1 MPFLFLDTSA
11 FVKLYL
17 KEKGSVWIRNLIK
30 NNQIFISE
38 LTLAETTNT
47 TTRLFRDSLIS
58 RRKVTSV
65 LTSISNL
72 NSNFEI
78 IPLEIENQLGK
89 IASLGLSLPPNLR
102 LRTLDALQLVA
113 AEFAKTDILVQDP
126 SASFVFVSSDIKL
139 LQVAQAR
146 GFITENPENYP

>member
-1 MPFLFLDTSA
+1 MTFLFLDTSA

-17 KEKGSVWIRNLIK
+17 KEKGSRWIRNLIK
-30 NNQIFISE
+30 NNQKFISE

-89 IASLGLSLPPNLR
+89 IASLGLSLPPN
-102 LRTLDALQLVA
+102 
-113 AEFAKTDILVQDP
+113 
-126 SASFVFVSSDIKL
+126 
-139 LQVAQAR
+139 
-146 GFITENPENYP
+146 